1 MQVKDGSTLFKQ
13 VDYSLSKLIHDIDM
27 GEIGLPDIQRPFVWT
42 SVKVR
47 DLFDSM
53 YNGFPVGY
61 LLFWANGVG
70 NGTRQIGTS
79 AKQKVPRLLI
89 VDGQQRLT
97 SLYAVLKG
105 VPVLRDDYS
114 EEKILIA
121 FKPSE
126 SKFDVADATI
136 KRNPE
141 WIPDISE
148 LWSGQTSRNRFV
160 KDFIGN
166 LRKSREIDEV
176 EEDRLVESIDRLYDV
191 QNYPFTAMELSSNVS
206 EEQVS
211 DVFVRI
217 NSKGVTLNQAD
228 FILTLMS
235 VFWDDGRKE
244 LEIFCRNAR
253 KPSVKDA
260 SSFNQFI
267 EPDPDDL
274 LRVSVGLGF
283 KRARLKYVYSILR
296 GKNLETEEFSE
307 TLRIKQFGVLKEA
320 QTHVLNLQN
329 WHDFFKTL
337 IKSGFRNEKMITSRT
352 TLIYSYML
360 FLIGKKDFNADTH
373 ELRDLIARWFFMTAM
388 TGRYTSSP
396 ETQME
401 MDLSKLRNVKNSKE
415 FIQVLDK
422 IIKDTLTDDFWNI
435 TLPSDLTASTA
446 RSPSLF
452 AYFAALN
459 LLDAHVLFSKMK
471 VNELLDP
478 AIRAKKSALEI
489 HHLFP
494 KNYLSKLG
502 ITETLDTN
510 QIANYALLEWSD
522 NIDISDDSPKQ
533 YMKKYSSKITKNM
546 QYWHALPQNWEDMD
560 YQEFLTERRK
570 LIAKVIRDGYKIL
583 DSGKD

>member
-1 MQVKDGSTLFKQ
+1 MQVKNDATLFKQ

-27 GEIGLPDIQRPFVWT
+27 GEIGLPGIQRPFVWKN
-42 SVKVR
+42 VKVR

-53 YNGFPVGY
+53 YQGFPVGY
-61 LLFWANGVG
+61 LVFWANGVG
-70 NGTRQIGTS
+70 KGTKQIGTS
-79 AKQKVPRLLI
+79 AKQKVPHLLI

-105 VPVLRDDYS
+105 IPVIRDDYS
-114 EEKILIA
+114 EEKISIA
-121 FKPSE
+121 FKPSDNT
-126 SKFDVADATI
+126 FDVANAAI
-136 KRNPE
+136 KKNPE

-148 LWSGQTSRNRFV
+148 LWSGQFGKFKFV
-160 KDFIGN
+160 KSFLNN
-166 LRKSREIDEV
+166 LRKSREIDEN
-176 EEDRLVESIDRLYDV
+176 EEERLEESIDRLYDI
-191 QNYPFTAMELSSNVS
+191 QNYPFTAMELSATVNEERVS
-206 EEQVS
+206 E
-211 DVFVRI
+211 VFVRI
-217 NSKGVTLNQAD
+217 NSTGTTLNQAD

-244 LEIFCRNAR
+244 LETFCRNAR

-267 EPDPDDL
+267 EPHPDDL

-296 GKNLETEEFSE
+296 GKDLETEEFSE
-307 TLRIKQFGVLKEA
+307 DLRVKQFGVLKAA
-320 QTHVLNLQN
+320 QTYVLNLQN
-329 WHDFFKTL
+329 WHEFFKTL
-337 IKSGFRNEKMITSRT
+337 IKSGFRNEKMIASKT
-352 TLIYSYML
+352 TLFYSYTL
-360 FLIGKKDFNADTH
+360 FLIGKKDFDVDIH
-373 ELRDLIARWFFMTAM
+373 ELRDLIARWFFMAAM

-396 ETQME
+396 EGQME
-401 MDLSKLRNVKNSKE
+401 MDLSKLRSVKNSTE
-415 FIQVLDK
+415 FIQILDK
-422 IIKDTLTDDFWNI
+422 IIQDTLTDDFWNI

-478 AIRAKKSALEI
+478 AIHAKKSPIEI

-494 KNYLSKLG
+494 KNYLSKIG
-502 ITETLDTN
+502 ITKTLDTN

-522 NIDISDDSPKQ
+522 NIDISDDSPTQ
-533 YMKKYSSKITKNM
+533 YIKKYSSKITKDM
-546 QYWHALPQNWEDMD
+546 QYWHALPHNWEDMD
-560 YQEFLTERRK
+560 YQDFLTERRK
-570 LIAKVIRDGYKIL
+570 LIAKVVRDGYKRL
-583 DSGKD
+583 NTSEV

>member
-53 YNGFPVGY
+53 YKGFPVGY
-61 LLFWANGVG
+61 LLFWANGVS

-121 FKPSE
+121 FKPSD
-126 SKFDVADATI
+126 SKFGVADAAI

-141 WIPDISE
+141 YIPDISE

-160 KDFIGN
+160 KDFINN
-166 LRKSREIDEV
+166 LCKSREINET

-253 KPSVKDA
+253 KPSIKDA

-274 LRVSVGLGF
+274 LRISVGLGF

-296 GKNLETEEFSE
+296 GKDLETEEFSE
-307 TLRIKQFGVLKEA
+307 DLRIKQFGVLKGA
-320 QTHVLNLQN
+320 QTYVLNLQN
-329 WHDFFKTL
+329 WHEFFKTL
-337 IKSGFRNEKMITSRT
+337 IKSGFRNEKMITSKT

-360 FLIGKKDFNADTH
+360 FLIGKKDFGVDTH
-373 ELRDLIARWFFMTAM
+373 KLRDLIARWFFMAAI

-396 ETQME
+396 EGKME
-401 MDLSKLRNVKNSKE
+401 MDLSKLRSVKNSTE
-415 FIQVLDK
+415 FIQIFDK
-422 IIKDTLTDDFWNI
+422 IIQDTLTDDFWNI
-435 TLPSDLTASTA
+435 TLPSNLTASTA

-478 AIRAKKSALEI
+478 AIRAKKSPLEI

-494 KNYLSKLG
+494 KNYLAKIG
-502 ITETLDTN
+502 ITETIDTN
-510 QIANYALLEWSD
+510 QIANFALLEWSD
-522 NIDISDDSPKQ
+522 NIEISDNSPNQ
-533 YMKKYSSKITKNM
+533 YLKKYSSKITKDM
-546 QYWHALPQNWEDMD
+546 LYWHALPQNWEDMD
-560 YQEFLTERRK
+560 YQDFLTERRK
-570 LIAKVIRDGYKIL
+570 LIAKVIRDGYKRL
-583 DSGKD
+583 STTEV